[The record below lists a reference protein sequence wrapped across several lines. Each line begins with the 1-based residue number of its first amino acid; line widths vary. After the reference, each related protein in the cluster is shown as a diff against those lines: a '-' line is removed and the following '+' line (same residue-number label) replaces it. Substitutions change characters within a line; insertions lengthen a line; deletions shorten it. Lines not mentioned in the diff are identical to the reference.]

1 MNTVTPAISAA
12 TATVQKPAKA
22 LTQFEFWGRM
32 LVLPYLLVFVVFVL
46 YPVCYGLWLARDPAS
61 YAALADDPI
70 FFRTAVNTVVF
81 LLVAVNLKMVLAL
94 GLSGFFEIGRASC
107 RERV

>member
-32 LVLPYLLVFVVFVL
+32 LVLPYLLVFV
-46 YPVCYGLWLARDPAS
+46 G
-61 YAALADDPI
+61 I
-70 FFRTAVNTVVF
+70 T
-81 LLVAVNLKMVLAL
+81 
-94 GLSGFFEIGRASC
+94 
-107 RERV
+107 